1 MGTIGPMELITLAL
15 AGSLPIAAV
24 FILLVGLRWSAA
36 KAMGIGWILAT
47 GLGFA
52 LWRIDPLWWAASAV
66 YGALQAMEIIII
78 VFGAILLMSTL
89 KASGA
94 IATIR
99 GHFKQV
105 SADARVQVLL
115 IGLGFI
121 TLMEGASGFGTPG
134 ALAAPL
140 LIGLGFPPMAAA
152 VFGLFFDAPV
162 PPFGAAGT
170 PIIGGIGAVV
180 DQTVLAG
187 EMTVPQFLQGVTAW
201 TGVLTGSMLAVWGL
215 VGVFLMLLW
224 FGHEG
229 RIAPGKA
236 LKGTLQVAPFALLLG
251 IVAGG
256 TQFAVAWFFGPEL
269 PDIAAGFAV
278 LAIGS
283 VLAHRRLLMPA
294 QPWHF
299 PAHDRWPLDWL
310 GGLDAG
316 EFAPKEHRK
325 HMPEWLAWTPYL
337 LVALVLLLTRWPGL
351 GVMPVL
357 RAVTVDVP
365 GIFGQELTYSMR
377 YLALPGVLPFI
388 PVAVITLFLHRMSRS
403 DALGAWKE
411 AGRQIVGPA
420 LTLVIAV
427 SMTQIMIQS
436 STNTIDQPGMM
447 EALSQVLALG
457 AGRAI
462 PFIAP
467 WIGAL
472 GAFMTGSS
480 TSSNILFSVLQ
491 HDAAGAVGLSRT
503 LVVAL
508 QNVGSGLG
516 NMVSVLNL
524 AAIAG
529 VTGMTGREGDMMQ
542 KTIVPMVLFGVL
554 VGAAGL
560 AIAFVLD

>member
-1 MGTIGPMELITLAL
+1 MELYTLAL

-36 KAMGIGWILAT
+36 KAMGVGWILAT
-47 GLGFA
+47 GLGLS
-52 LWRIDPLWWAASAV
+52 LWRLDILWWAASAV
-66 YGALQAMEIIII
+66 YGALQALEIIII
-78 VFGAILLMSTL
+78 VFGAILLMNTL

-99 GHFKQV
+99 WHFGQI
-105 SADARVQVLL
+105 SEDRRVQALL

-121 TLMEGASGFGTPG
+121 TLMEGAAGFGTPG

-152 VFGLFFDAPV
+152 VFGLYYDAPV

-180 DQTVLAG
+180 DQAVLAG
-187 EMTVPQFLQGVTAW
+187 EATVPQFLQGVTAW

-215 VGVFLMLLW
+215 SGVFLMLLW

-229 RIAPGKA
+229 RISPGRA

-251 IVAGG
+251 LLAGG
-256 TQFAVAWFFGPEL
+256 TQFAVAWVFGPEL
-269 PDIAAGFAV
+269 PNIAAGFLV
-278 LAIGS
+278 LAVGS
-283 VLAHRRLLMPA
+283 ILAHRGLLMPA
-294 QPWHF
+294 QPWRF
-299 PAHDRWPLDWL
+299 TAHDRWPSNWL
-310 GGLDAG
+310 GGLDPGA
-316 EFAPKEHRK
+316 FAPQEHRR

-351 GVMPVL
+351 GIMPVL
-357 RAVTVDVP
+357 RAVTLDVQN
-365 GIFGQELTYSMR
+365 IFGQNLTYSMR

-388 PVAVITLFLHRMSRS
+388 PVAIMTVFLHRMPRS
-403 DALGAWKE
+403 AALGAWKE
-411 AGRQIVGPA
+411 SFRQIVGPA
-420 LTLVIAV
+420 VTLVVAV
-427 SMTQIMIQS
+427 SMTQILIQS
-436 STNTIDQPGMM
+436 ANNTIDQPGMM
-447 EALSQVLALG
+447 EALSRVLALG

-542 KTIVPMVLFGVL
+542 KTIVPMVFFGVL
-554 VGAAGL
+554 VGVAGL
-560 AIAFVLD
+560 AIAFALD